1 MLPGHHTLTTLRDVV
16 KRTKYEVLHSP
27 ALTTL
32 LLLSFLGTNLTLKH
46 VLSLS
51 LDYDKVQ
58 HVTCPTMRHTTTW
71 GITLHASRLFTPKH
85 QIFFLIQWEDMTL
98 TIIGALGY
106 LVTAD
111 AEGQRRLRQQ
121 RRWWRN
127 KMIWPGNENRD
138 VLSQNWFYISVPCFD
153 VLQGYHSVVL
163 VKCCIL
169 LRW

>member
-1 MLPGHHTLTTLRDVV
+1 
-16 KRTKYEVLHSP
+16 
-27 ALTTL
+27 
-32 LLLSFLGTNLTLKH
+32 
-46 VLSLS
+46 
-51 LDYDKVQ
+51 
-58 HVTCPTMRHTTTW
+58 
-71 GITLHASRLFTPKH
+71 
-85 QIFFLIQWEDMTL
+85 
-98 TIIGALGY
+98 
-106 LVTAD
+106 VTAD